1 MALIH
6 LTLKWRSLFTGKN
19 LIKKMENPPYQ
30 NNNGI
35 ALIITLTVIAL
46 LIIVTFELNRQLQV
60 SVENSAIIRDQ
71 MVLSHLITSGVEVGQ
86 AILIK
91 DKNDSEID
99 SVQEDWA
106 NPEKIDAYLSQLP
119 FDEGRLV
126 MYITDEL
133 GRIQVN
139 SLVKFPQ
146 GKDFNPTQ
154 HDLWLRFMVLILTQ
168 QESLEENDALF
179 EEIVEPSAIINPIK
193 DWLDSNDNDA
203 ITGLNGAE
211 DEYYQDLDPEYTT
224 RNGPFRHIEE
234 LIRTKGITPE
244 LFNAAD
250 DQVMGISNFLTVF
263 GVSDLNDKFTYTG
276 KININTADM
285 PVLAALLP
293 VGQEFLA
300 AEIFNY
306 RIESVNE
313 QFLYDLTSPNW
324 YTNVPG
330 CSEVEID
337 AELIT
342 TQSDIFRIE
351 CSAGLRGIQK
361 TATVIVQ
368 REKNEESGKWYC
380 KVLNWAYE

>member
-1 MALIH
+1 
-6 LTLKWRSLFTGKN
+6 
-19 LIKKMENPPYQ
+19 MEKHPYQ
-30 NNNGI
+30 NNKGI

-46 LIIVTFELNRQLQV
+46 LVTVSFELNRQLQA
-60 SVENSAIIRDQ
+60 SVVNSAIIRDR
-71 MVLSHLITSGVEVGQ
+71 MLLSHMISSGVEVAE
-86 AILIK
+86 AILIN

-106 NPEKIDAYLSQLP
+106 NPEKVEAYLSQIP
-119 FDEGRLV
+119 FDDGSIGL
-126 MYITDEL
+126 YISDEL
-133 GRIQVN
+133 GRVQVN
-139 SLVKFPQ
+139 ALVKFPE
-146 GKDFNPTQ
+146 GKDFNPPQ
-154 HDLWLRFMVLILTQ
+154 KDFWLRFMTLILAQ
-168 QESLEENDALF
+168 QENQEDADLLF
-179 EEIVEPSAIINPIK
+179 EEVVEPSAIINPIK

-211 DEYYQDLDPEYTT
+211 NEYYKDLDPPYAT
-224 RNGPFRHIEE
+224 RNGPFRHVEE
-234 LIRTKGITPE
+234 LIRTKGITRE
-244 LFNAAD
+244 LFYAAD
-250 DQVMGISNFLTVF
+250 DQIMGISNFLTVH

-276 KININTADM
+276 KININTAEL

-306 RIESVNE
+306 RIESANE
-313 QFLYDLTSPNW
+313 QFVYELTGPAW
-324 YTNVPG
+324 YKEVPG

-351 CSAGLRGIQK
+351 CNAALRDIQK

-368 REKNEESGKWYC
+368 RVKNKESGKWYC